1 MPRASEFAWRG
12 YGQPKRRLW
21 PLLLIIAGFTA
32 AYAFLQPYRDS
43 TGQSLAIW
51 KPAQNETSA
60 IARGEPATDAV
71 RVENEA
77 SAIAIESA
85 PARVEIMNTPPTEHA
100 PTSRSTP
107 SGKQA
112 APGYA
117 ALRRELL
124 ERIH

>member
-1 MPRASEFAWRG
+1 MPRASEFEWRG
-12 YGQPKRRLW
+12 CGKPKRRLW

-32 AYAFLQPYRDS
+32 AYSFLQPYRDS

-60 IARGEPATDAV
+60 IASGEPATDAE
-71 RVENEA
+71 RVENEP
-77 SAIAIESA
+77 SAIAIESG
-85 PARVEIMNTPPTEHA
+85 PARVEIMNTPPSEHA

-107 SGKQA
+107 SGRQA
-112 APGYA
+112 APNYP

-124 ERIH
+124 SNLR